1 MGQDSA
7 HSVSSFGRALKRPA
21 SVSLYT
27 AIDTRR
33 PKVRRTSF
41 SSLAPSTPNLSDL
54 DDENDDD
61 EDGAYETSLRHFAL
75 RVEALQDS
83 ITLPPSGIALPGTT
97 AQRVTAPDYR
107 IALDFGTTYTTIA
120 FAKKGEPQA
129 SIHTIDGF
137 LEDRCLSLNGRQV
150 PTESVYIRVP
160 SKSATS
166 LTKHRRKTSPV
177 RFRRLHGWEAQ
188 RWLETPQPNEELIAH
203 IRRMK
208 LLLDNGTW
216 TQDAKSDA
224 QKQVARLKAHRLV
237 HSERDIIQH
246 ILKYY
251 LEHIRKTLARDYGFD
266 NRSSVEL
273 TFCVPVCWTSM
284 ANAVMSDC
292 IETAMRDSAFGLDRD
307 ESGDYS
313 VNLFMVNEAEAGAS
327 YALASNAS
335 HATIKRKQ
343 VFLIIDCGGG
353 TTDLGIYRTMEQH
366 PLRLEREIN
375 PPSGSLAPWTT
386 ERNGC

>member
-1 MGQDSA
+1 MGECSA
-7 HSVSSFGRALKRPA
+7 HAVSSFGRALKRPA
-21 SVSLYT
+21 STSQYT

-33 PKVRRTSF
+33 PRVRRTSF

-61 EDGAYETSLRHFAL
+61 EDGAHETSLRHFAL

-83 ITLPPSGIALPGTT
+83 VTLHSSGVGLPGTT
-97 AQRVTAPDYR
+97 AQRATVPDYR

-120 FAKKGEPQA
+120 FAKKGEPPT

-166 LTKHRRKTSPV
+166 SAERRRKTSPV

-188 RWLETPQPNEELIAH
+188 RWLETPQPNEVLIAH

-208 LLLDNGTW
+208 LLLDNGSW
-216 TQDAKSDA
+216 TQDANRDA
-224 QKQVARLKAHRLV
+224 EKQVARVKAHRLV
-237 HSERDIIQH
+237 HSEQDIIQH

-251 LEHIRKTLARDYGFD
+251 LEHIRKTLATDYGFD
-266 NRSSVEL
+266 NRSSGMWQTTL
-273 TFCVPVCWTSM
+273 TLSWQP
-284 ANAVMSDC
+284 
-292 IETAMRDSAFGLDRD
+292 R
-307 ESGDYS
+307 
-313 VNLFMVNEAEAGAS
+313 
-327 YALASNAS
+327 
-335 HATIKRKQ
+335 
-343 VFLIIDCGGG
+343 
-353 TTDLGIYRTMEQH
+353 
-366 PLRLEREIN
+366 
-375 PPSGSLAPWTT
+375 
-386 ERNGC
+386 